1 MKIKTKDK
9 IVQQVLKKMDERSL
23 IGQKKYG
30 ATMMQEIEGQEKD
43 LNRFLIDVQEE
54 LMDALLYIEAA
65 KRCLQ
70 DEIEEV
76 LVPTEEVIE
85 IRRNKKVT
93 AERRFMP
100 GYVFV
105 KMEMSDKGYHLINS
119 INRVTGFF
127 GPQGKPMPMRD
138 AEVNLILNLPQH
150 LASALVFLE
159 GPRNR

>member
-1 MKIKTKDK
+1 MKIDTKDE
-9 IVQQVLKKMDERSL
+9 IVLAVLKKMDQRSM

-76 LVPTEEVIE
+76 AYNRFTKDVTNINVNEEV
-85 IRRNKKVT
+85 
-93 AERRFMP
+93 
-100 GYVFV
+100 
-105 KMEMSDKGYHLINS
+105 L
-119 INRVTGFF
+119 
-127 GPQGKPMPMRD
+127 
-138 AEVNLILNLPQH
+138 
-150 LASALVFLE
+150 
-159 GPRNR
+159 